1 MSEITL
7 DERGYGDNQPP
18 GDANPIR
25 ERLTEDHA
33 GMLKRRDELLAAS
46 ERVPP
51 TVEDESTAQKTG
63 DFIKQL
69 QAAVKN
75 ADATRVAEKEPYLNG
90 SRQTDGFFKAI
101 TEPLAKAKKDIE
113 GRLNIFLHKK
123 ADAERRAREEA
134 ERAARKEAERAAR
147 AAAEAEAAMTDD
159 AAVEEAVVAEQRA
172 KDAADVAAKA
182 QVEAEAK
189 AADLSRTRGDYGSVA
204 SLRTFWDHK
213 DMDRSKLDLEALRQH
228 LNHDA
233 LEKAVRSYVKA
244 GGRELAGVT
253 IFENSQAVVR

>member
-1 MSEITL
+1 MSETAL
-7 DERGYGDNQPP
+7 DERGYGDNQAPS
-18 GDANPIR
+18 DANPIR
-25 ERLTEDHA
+25 ERLTETHA
-33 GMLKRRDELLAAS
+33 GMLSRRDELLAAS
-46 ERVPP
+46 NRVPT
-51 TVEDESTAQKTG
+51 TVEDENTARKVG

-75 ADATRVAEKEPYLNG
+75 ADATRVAEKEPYLDG
-90 SRQTDGFFKAI
+90 GRQTDGFFKAI

-113 GRLNIFLHKK
+113 GRLGIFLRKK

-134 ERAARKEAERAAR
+134 ERKAREEAERAAR

-204 SLRTFWDHK
+204 SLRTFWDFK
-213 DMDRSKLDLEALRQH
+213 DLDRNKLALEPLRSH
-228 LNHDA
+228 LSVDA

-244 GGRELAGVT
+244 GERKLAGVT
-253 IFENSQAVVR
+253 IFENTSTTVR